1 MKPKVLI
8 VSHAGVL
15 AANRDVYARLAPAWE
30 VHFVVPTEWR
40 DGLRNMPYAFEDV
53 EDQTVLGAPV
63 WGRGRPQ
70 RYIYL
75 MGIKK
80 FLRTWTPDVVV
91 IEEEPFSLAAR
102 QWARSLVR
110 LNVPF
115 VVQSAENLDKN
126 LPLLVRRWRMS
137 VLTAAAGVLAR
148 SPKSAERAR
157 EWGAVGRVEVVP
169 HGVLELGPD
178 VLSSET
184 RKSLVG
190 FVGRLT
196 EEKGVRDFLRL
207 VESSP
212 NVGARVAG
220 DGPLRSL
227 LEISPARDRIEIL
240 GALPTRDMPDF
251 YRSVAVVVM
260 PSRTTSTWSEQ
271 FGRVLVEASAQ
282 GTPVVAYD
290 SGEIPWVTGQLGLTA
305 VTEGDETE
313 LSRRVHEMLADPSLA
328 HQIGRAAQDRLG
340 RWCTNAVLTPFINSM
355 LRDLS

>member
-1 MKPKVLI
+1 VKPKVLI

-15 AANRDVYARLAPAWE
+15 ASNRDVYARLAPAWE

-40 DGLRNMPYAFEDV
+40 DGLRSVPYSFEVVD
-53 EDQTVLGAPV
+53 DQTVVGAPV

-75 MGIKK
+75 IRIKK
-80 FLRTWTPDVVV
+80 FLRALTPDVVV

-102 QWARSLVR
+102 QWARILVR
-110 LNVPF
+110 FKIPF
-115 VVQSAENLDKN
+115 VVQSAENLDKS
-126 LPLLVRRWRMS
+126 LPWLVRRWRAS
-137 VLTAAAGVLAR
+137 ILAAAAGVLAR
-148 SPKSAERAR
+148 SPAAADRAR
-157 EWGAVGRVEVVP
+157 EWGAVGRVEIVP
-169 HGVLELGPD
+169 HGVLEMGPI
-178 VLSSET
+178 VLPSET

-212 NVGARVAG
+212 DIGARVAG

-227 LEISPARDRIEIL
+227 LEISPARDRIDIL
-240 GALPTRDMPDF
+240 GALPTGEMPDF

-260 PSRTTSTWSEQ
+260 PSRTTSSWSEQ

-290 SGEIPWVTGQLGLTA
+290 SGEIPWVTGHLGLMA
-305 VTEGDETE
+305 VTEGDEME
-313 LSRRVHEMLADPSLA
+313 LSRRVHEILANPALA
-328 HQIGRAAQDRLG
+328 YQIGRTAHDRLG
-340 RWCTNAVLTPFINSM
+340 RWCTNATLTPFIDSM
-355 LRDLS
+355 LRDLN